1 MNQPAQPIQ
10 SSERIDLIDVLRGF
24 AVFGIL
30 MVNMPLMFEPI
41 AAMFEG
47 MSPNAPWHEEFLRA
61 AILVL
66 FTGKFYILFSF
77 LFGFGFWI
85 FIHKGGVQRPE
96 LLTAYKRRLFFLLLF
111 GIAHITFL
119 WPGDILFYYALFGFL
134 LILFRN
140 ASDKKAARWM
150 VIFIFLPSILTGMI
164 VGLVNV
170 VSGIP
175 EVQQEIDNAFVEQ
188 AAVMSE
194 LVARATEVYSK
205 GTFKEI
211 IAMNWEQWTS
221 LLNGII
227 FFYPTVLGM
236 FILGYIVARR
246 GILSNLGM
254 HTTLFKKVILW
265 AFIIAVL
272 SNILLVISYKKT
284 DFNRFDNWML
294 INMVMSQIG
303 GVSLMLVYLTG
314 FSLLFAKGKARRVS
328 KLLAPVG
335 RMALSNYISHSLIA
349 AILFMPWGFGLFGK
363 IAIWQ
368 GVLLTVA
375 IYATQI
381 PFSIWW
387 LSKFQYGP
395 LEWLWRS
402 LTYLKL
408 QPFRKE

>member
-1 MNQPAQPIQ
+1 MSQLAQPIQ

-41 AAMFEG
+41 SAMFAG
-47 MSPNAPWHEEFLRA
+47 MSPDAPWHEEFLRA
-61 AILVL
+61 AILLL

-85 FIHKGGVQRPE
+85 FIHKGGEQKPE

-140 ASDKKAARWM
+140 TSDKKAARWM
-150 VIFIFLPSILTGMI
+150 LLFIFLPSILTGMI

-175 EVQQEIDNAFVEQ
+175 EVQQEIDHAFVEQ

-211 IAMNWEQWTS
+211 MAMNWEQWTS

-236 FILGYIVARR
+236 FILGYLVARR
-246 GILSNLGM
+246 GILSNPGN
-254 HTTLFKKVILW
+254 HTSLFKKVILW
-265 AFIIAVL
+265 GLIVAVV
-272 SNILLVISYKKT
+272 SNILLLISYKKT

-303 GVSLMLVYLTG
+303 GVSLMLVYLSS
-314 FSLLFAKGKARRVS
+314 FSLLFAKGKALRVS
-328 KLLAPVG
+328 KFLAPVG
-335 RMALSNYISHSLIA
+335 RMALTNYISHSLIT

-363 IAIWQ
+363 VAIWQ
-368 GVLLTVA
+368 GVLLTLA
-375 IYATQI
+375 IYAVQI
-381 PFSIWW
+381 PFSRWW
-387 LSKFQYGP
+387 LAKYQFGP